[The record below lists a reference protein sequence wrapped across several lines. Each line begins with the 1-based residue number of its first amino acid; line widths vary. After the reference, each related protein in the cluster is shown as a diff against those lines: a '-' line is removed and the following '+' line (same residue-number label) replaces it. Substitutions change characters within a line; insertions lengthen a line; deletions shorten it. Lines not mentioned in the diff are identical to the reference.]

1 MIKLSELRTRIEAEI
16 LLSGMTFGFYVED
29 LADGESLEINADRS
43 FPLASVIKVPIMAH
57 YMQAPGKGLLNLS
70 ETIEMDLSDPAFSQE
85 DGSGVLTYLTS
96 RVALNLRDL
105 IALSIIESDNLAT
118 NVLIRR
124 VGMDAINQTMRDIGM
139 ASTCLTHMI
148 EDFPTLRQTG
158 NNAGTARDIGK
169 LYRAIFC
176 GEIPHHAEMI
186 DILCKQKYTSR
197 LPYFLPD
204 LNDLKIGHKTGT
216 LNTLAHDTG
225 LVMCPRFNYTI
236 CALVQHESTTAN
248 AALLI
253 ARCSELVYRYMDGKY
268 PI

>member
-1 MIKLSELRTRIEAEI
+1 MLPRIEAEI
-16 LLSGMTFGFYVED
+16 LLSGMILGLYVED
-29 LADGESLEINADRS
+29 LADGERLELNADRL

-57 YMQAPGKGLLNLS
+57 CMRAAGTGSLDLA
-70 ETIEMDLSDPAFSQE
+70 ETIDMELSNPAFSQE

-124 VGMDAINQTMRDIGM
+124 VGMDAINQTLRALGLSD
-139 ASTCLTHMI
+139 TQLTHLI
-148 EDFPTLRQTG
+148 EDFPTLRQPG
-158 NNAGTARDIGK
+158 NNAGTARDLGM
-169 LYRAIFC
+169 LYRAIFR
-176 GEIPHHAEMI
+176 GELRHSALMIEM
-186 DILCKQKYTSR
+186 LCKQKYTAR

-204 LNDLKIGHKTGT
+204 LDDLKVGHKTGT
-216 LNTLAHDTG
+216 LNTLTHDTG

-236 CALVQHESTTAN
+236 CALVQHASTSAN

-253 ARCSELVYRYMDGKY
+253 ARCSELVYRVMERKY
-268 PI
+268 ST